1 MVCFC
6 NDARRT
12 ETIRCRCH
20 RHTLSSHGIHR
31 LCCYGR
37 RGGRDLLAYILVRK
51 SERLPLSKA
60 VALIHDNPLF
70 RLQLT
75 CPPFIHRSCF
85 GLLFLLMDWAE
96 EILGNIPGFY
106 SVCLVATV
114 YLMLPLFRGSDAVF
128 RNVLVPLAG
137 QRDKLLIRDA
147 HVLHKNMIRQVP
159 AERIESVRAATI
171 AAFTVATPA
180 TSKKQE

>member
-1 MVCFC
+1 
-6 NDARRT
+6 
-12 ETIRCRCH
+12 
-20 RHTLSSHGIHR
+20 
-31 LCCYGR
+31 
-37 RGGRDLLAYILVRK
+37 
-51 SERLPLSKA
+51 
-60 VALIHDNPLF
+60 
-70 RLQLT
+70 
-75 CPPFIHRSCF
+75 
-85 GLLFLLMDWAE
+85 MDWAE